1 MMQEIVSADAYLQ
14 MKAVTL
20 TGFGCGAVLTERER
34 KISKSV
40 WLYSKTATAF

>member
-1 MMQEIVSADAYLQ
+1 MQEILSVDAYLQ
-14 MKAVTL
+14 MKAITL

-40 WLYSKTATAF
+40 WLYSKAATAF